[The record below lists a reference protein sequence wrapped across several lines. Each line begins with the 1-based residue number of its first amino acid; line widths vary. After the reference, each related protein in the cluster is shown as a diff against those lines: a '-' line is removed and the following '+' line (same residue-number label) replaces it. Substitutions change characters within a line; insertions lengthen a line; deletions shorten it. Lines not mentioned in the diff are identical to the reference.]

1 MGWAHGRGA
10 STPTDSS
17 ATLPSVQRILFT
29 APVLEQLT
37 CEQSSG
43 TLRRLLRVAP
53 SQQPLLQAYR
63 VLACNGSRAAR
74 EERFAQL
81 AAELR
86 DQMDTPKIVSRVSVG
101 PGLGAWGGWWG
112 RAVPDYFSP
121 ATRGCAGTLGRL
133 RFLRCTSVHVLA
145 CPQPAGTVPL
155 PSPKACWLQGR
166 LVSPSGH
173 LIRHCLLDV
182 VSPASS
188 MLVPPA
194 GPTQGSLGA
203 ISELCTP

>member
-1 MGWAHGRGA
+1 MASHALWGGHGRGA

-101 PGLGAWGGWWG
+101 PGLGAWGGG
-112 RAVPDYFSP
+112 GAGLSQTTFLQPPGAVQGPL
-121 ATRGCAGTLGRL
+121 AG
-133 RFLRCTSVHVLA
+133 
-145 CPQPAGTVPL
+145 
-155 PSPKACWLQGR
+155 
-166 LVSPSGH
+166 SGF
-173 LIRHCLLDV
+173 
-182 VSPASS
+182 
-188 MLVPPA
+188 
-194 GPTQGSLGA
+194 
-203 ISELCTP
+203 